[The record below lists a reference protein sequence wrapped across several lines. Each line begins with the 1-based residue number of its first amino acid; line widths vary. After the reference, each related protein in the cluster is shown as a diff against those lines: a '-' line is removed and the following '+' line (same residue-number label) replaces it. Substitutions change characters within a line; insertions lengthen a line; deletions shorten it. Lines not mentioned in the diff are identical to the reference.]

1 MSTNTEQSIIE
12 KVRAIL
18 DRANHP
24 NTPQAEAETA
34 FTLAQKL
41 ITKYNL
47 DESALLN
54 AQNIEE
60 GLEKA
65 YIDIEGTYAL
75 RRLCVAGVVARTN
88 SCACYRT
95 RLSDSNWTQG
105 RHNNYVRAQ
114 KGYRLYFYGT
124 PKDIFA
130 TQVLWQAIEALGL
143 RKVPNGDRAFKNSW
157 WLGFEVGIS
166 KALNKATKEI
176 IQDTGDES
184 VALVL
189 RNRYER
195 AREELKANVRLRSVS
210 SSAGA
215 SRSDAY
221 HAGRTAGEAF
231 STGGISRGAI
241 GAIGR

>member
-24 NTPQAEAETA
+24 NTPQPEAETA

-47 DESALLN
+47 DESALLD

-60 GLEKA
+60 GIERA
-65 YIDIEGTYAL
+65 HIDIFGSYAL
-75 RRLCVAGVVARTN
+75 RRLCVAGAVATAN
-88 SCACYRT
+88 SCASYRST
-95 RLSDSNWTQG
+95 VHAENWSEG
-105 RHNNYVRAQ
+105 RHGNYVRAK

-130 TQVLWQAIEALGL
+130 TQVLWEAIETLGL
-143 RKVPNGDRAFKNSW
+143 RKVPTGDRAFKNSW
-157 WLGFEVGIS
+157 WHGFQSGIT

-176 IQDTGDES
+176 IQDTGDTS

-189 RNRYER
+189 RNRYKR
-195 AREELKANVRLRSVS
+195 ADEEMRASVRLRSTRS
-210 SSAGA
+210 SGA

-221 HAGRTAGEAF
+221 RAGRSAGESF
-231 STGGISRGAI
+231 STGGLNRGAI

>member
-1 MSTNTEQSIIE
+1 MSTNTDQSIIE

-24 NTPQAEAETA
+24 NTPQPEAETA

-47 DESALLN
+47 DESALLD

-60 GLEKA
+60 GIEKA
-65 YIDIEGTYAL
+65 YIDIFGSYAL
-75 RRLCVAGVVARTN
+75 RRLCVAGAVARAN
-88 SCACYRT
+88 SCACYRST
-95 RLSDSNWTQG
+95 VHDTNWSQG
-105 RHNNYVRAQ
+105 RNNNYVRAK
-114 KGYRLYFYGT
+114 KGYRLYLYGT
-124 PKDIFA
+124 AKDIFA
-130 TQVLWQAIEALGL
+130 TQVLWQAVEALGI
-143 RKVPNGDRAFKNSW
+143 RKVPKGDRAFKNSW
-157 WLGFEVGIS
+157 WHGFESGIS

-189 RNRYER
+189 RNRYVR
-195 AREELKANVRLRSVS
+195 AQEELKANVRLRSARS
-210 SSAGA
+210 SGA

-221 HAGRTAGEAF
+221 SAGRTAGESF
-231 STGGISRGAI
+231 STGGLGRGAI

>member
-18 DRANHP
+18 ELANHP

-34 FTLAQKL
+34 FTHAQKL

-47 DESALLN
+47 DESALLD

-60 GLEKA
+60 GIEHG
-65 YIDIEGTYAL
+65 YIDIFGTYAL
-75 RRLCVAGVVARTN
+75 RRLSVAGAVAKAN

-95 RLSDSNWTQG
+95 NVWDNKWSEG
-105 RHNNYVRAQ
+105 RNGNLVRAKQ
-114 KGYRLYFYGT
+114 GQRLYIYGT
-124 PKDIFA
+124 AKDIFA
-130 TQVLWQAIEALGL
+130 TQVLWQAVEALGL

-157 WLGFEVGIS
+157 WHGFQSGVT

-189 RNRYER
+189 RNRLER
-195 AREELKANVRLRSVS
+195 AQDELKANVRLRSARS
-210 SSAGA
+210 SGA

-221 HAGRTAGEAF
+221 NAGRSAGESF
-231 STGGISRGAI
+231 STGGLNRGAI

>member
-24 NTPQAEAETA
+24 NTPQPEAETA

-47 DESALLN
+47 DESALLD

-60 GLEKA
+60 GIEKGH
-65 YIDIEGTYAL
+65 IDIIGSYAL
-75 RRLCVAGVVARTN
+75 RRLCVAGAVARAN
-88 SCACYRT
+88 SCANYRT
-95 RLSDSNWTQG
+95 SLSSSNWEKHRDG
-105 RHNNYVRAQ
+105 HYVRPK
-114 KGYRLYFYGT
+114 KGYRLYIYGT

-130 TQVLWQAIEALGL
+130 TQVLWQAVETLGL
-143 RKVPNGDRAFKNSW
+143 RSIPKGDRAFKNSW
-157 WLGFEVGIS
+157 WHGFESGIT
-166 KALNKATKEI
+166 KVLNRATKEI

-189 RNRYER
+189 RNRYKR
-195 AREELKANVRLRSVS
+195 ADEEMRASVRLRSARS
-210 SSAGA
+210 SGA

-221 HAGRTAGEAF
+221 SAGRSAGEAF
-231 STGGISRGAI
+231 STGGLNRGAI
-241 GAIGR
+241 GALGR

>member
-47 DESALLN
+47 DESALLD
-54 AQNIEE
+54 AQHIEE
-60 GLEKA
+60 GIEKG
-65 YIDIEGTYAL
+65 YIDIYGVYAL
-75 RRLCVAGVVARTN
+75 RRLCVASAVARAN

-95 RLSDSNWTQG
+95 KIYQENWSKG
-105 RHNNYVRAQ
+105 RHGNYVREK
-114 KGYRLYFYGT
+114 KGHRLYLYGT

-130 TQVLWQAIEALGL
+130 TQVLWQAVEALGL
-143 RKVPNGDRAFKNSW
+143 RSIPKGDRAFKNSW
-157 WLGFEVGIS
+157 WHGFEAGIG
-166 KALNKATKEI
+166 KALNRATKEI
-176 IQDTGDES
+176 IQESGDES

-195 AREELKANVRLRSVS
+195 AKEELKANVQLRSVRS
-210 SSAGA
+210 SYSTRADAFSAG
-215 SRSDAY
+215 RS
-221 HAGRTAGEAF
+221 AGESF
-231 STGGISRGAI
+231 STGGINRGAI